1 MTLPE
6 DTVSLDREELLAL
19 VAQLQQQVSQ
29 LQRQVAQL
37 AASNETLQAEN
48 AELKRG
54 AKRQAAPFSKG
65 NRVSQPK
72 RPGRK
77 PGEGAFSFRQ
87 APRPEEITEPPV
99 NVPVTLESCPA
110 CGGKLAEKQVD
121 FAYIT
126 DLPPSPQPK
135 VTQYRV
141 GSASALGVAAGF
153 EVSILTWPQTS
164 MEPLLTGW
172 ASGSWLPP
180 ILSTTRWGFQC
191 VRYRWCWRLWLG

>member
-77 PGEGAFSFRQ
+77 PGEGTFSFRQ

-110 CGGKLAEKQVD
+110 CGVNWW
-121 FAYIT
+121 I
-126 DLPPSPQPK
+126 LPISPTCRPRPSP
-135 VTQYRV
+135 R
-141 GSASALGVAAGF
+141 
-153 EVSILTWPQTS
+153 
-164 MEPLLTGW
+164 
-172 ASGSWLPP
+172 
-180 ILSTTRWGFQC
+180 
-191 VRYRWCWRLWLG
+191 